1 MPTTEVRPLTVSGD
15 SGSGGKRSLLF
26 WMLCVAGCFQF
37 TQGFSIAVSQV
48 PAFTLQDFAYGHVES
63 PYRRRIFMEWV
74 YRAFLHLRGT
84 QVFHLG
90 KRTLTPEQQVLFLI
104 GFVASILMVVVTWML
119 IRHLLG
125 RQTPWQWISLAAIY
139 MLDTQLLLSFDV
151 RTQFPYDLTTP
162 VFFGTGLYALISRKR
177 WLYYAA
183 FLVGTLNRET
193 TMFLPLLFV
202 VCSLPEEFSLRQA
215 WRQIRPLVLVEAAAQ
230 LVVWQL
236 LVMWCEQMTGGHG
249 TGIVISWRN
258 NLRIVSNPTHWP
270 LFASTFGFLW
280 IALLLFHDRVSD
292 TRLRRCAYLLPLWV
306 AVMFYTG
313 DPLEIRLY
321 NEWIPYMTVCLAL
334 ILSNSL
340 LIVRRGNAAA
350 DRRAQAVEEMIA
362 HS

>member
-1 MPTTEVRPLTVSGD
+1 MPKTEVQPLTVSGD
-15 SGSGGKRSLLF
+15 SGSGGKRNLLF
-26 WMLCVAGCFQF
+26 WMLCIAGCFQF
-37 TQGFSIAVSQV
+37 AQGFSITLG

-74 YRAFLHLRGT
+74 YRAFLHLHGT
-84 QVFHLG
+84 RLFHLG
-90 KRTLTPEQQVLFLI
+90 KRTMTPEQQVLFLT
-104 GFVASILMVVVTWML
+104 GFIASLLMVVVTWTL
-119 IRHLLG
+119 IRQLLG

-139 MLDTQLLLSFDV
+139 MLDTHELLSFDI
-151 RTQFPYDLTTP
+151 RAQFPYDLTTP
-162 VFFGTGLYALISRKR
+162 IFFGTGLYALISRKR
-177 WLYYAA
+177 WLYYVA

-249 TGIVISWRN
+249 TGIVISWQN

-280 IALLLFHDRVSD
+280 IPLVLFHDRVSD

-321 NEWIPYMTVCLAL
+321 NEWIPYMTACLAL
-334 ILSNSL
+334 IASNSL

-350 DRRAQAVEEMIA
+350 DRPAQAVQNMIA